1 MRVSWPDKKGAEM
14 EKEKAL
20 EVRQSSPIEMLK
32 AAKEAGI
39 APADI
44 QGFLDVQI
52 NWEKREAEK
61 EFNSAMA
68 RVHANIPMVIKGKT
82 NQQTRSNYAEL
93 DEIIKATK
101 KVYTLEGFSVS
112 FYEGENA
119 PANHV
124 RICADVLHRLG
135 HKITRHYDVPL
146 DGVGIKGNANMTAI
160 HGKASSTSYGRRYLM
175 CMIFNIPTG
184 DDNDGNNSQVIE
196 YIDEKEKGVIA
207 DNLSLYKIKEEEFLS
222 YMSKACKCEITC
234 LDEIPKK
241 GFKIALT
248 AFEVKK
254 NKVNK

>member
-1 MRVSWPDKKGAEM
+1 MKTELEKKPESS
-14 EKEKAL
+14 L
-20 EVRQSSPIEMLK
+20 EVRGGSPIEMLK

-68 RVHANIPMVIKGKT
+68 RVHANIPNIGKTAT
-82 NQQTRSNYAEL
+82 NQQTRSKYAEL
-93 DEIIKATK
+93 DEIIKGTK
-101 KVYTLEGFSVS
+101 KVYTEEGFSVS
-112 FYEGENA
+112 FYEGEMA

-184 DDNDGNNSQVIE
+184 DDNDGNCASVETIT
-196 YIDEKEKGVIA
+196 EKEAIQIQEWLSVLNIQEEKFRKFFNVASIA
-207 DNLSLYKIKEEEFLS
+207 DLPKSRYQDAINMLKAKE
-222 YMSKACKCEITC
+222 A
-234 LDEIPKK
+234 KK
-241 GFKIALT
+241 
-248 AFEVKK
+248 
-254 NKVNK
+254 